1 MKVWISSESS
11 GDKQLGEELWKLY
24 MKLEKAINKH
34 LQEIE
39 YENDK
44 LDSLDVIIILRDDDY
59 FNEIK
64 KYRKSKKDT
73 DIRLKIDYNTFL
85 NANEEERKNLILDV
99 LLRSL
104 DILEEKGLDNFEEIR
119 DYFKSLKNTPLNE
132 IEKQIE

>member
-1 MKVWISSESS
+1 MKVWIGAEAKLL
-11 GDKQLGEELWKLY
+11 DELRPIRNT
-24 MKLEKAINKH
+24 LEKAINKH
-34 LQEIE
+34 LQEAG
-39 YENDK
+39 YTNDK

-59 FNEIK
+59 FDEIK

-104 DILEEKGLDNFEEIR
+104 DILEEKGLDNFEELR
-119 DYFKSLKNTPLNE
+119 DYFKSLKETPLKE
-132 IEKQIE
+132 IEKQLE

>member
-1 MKVWISSESS
+1 MKVWMSSETSK
-11 GDKQLGEELWKLY
+11 GMGELLRITRNT
-24 MKLEKAINKH
+24 LEKAINKH

-104 DILEEKGLDNFEEIR
+104 DILEDKGLDNFNEVR
-119 DYFKSLKNTPLNE
+119 DYFKSLKDTPLKE
-132 IEKQIE
+132 IEKQIEK